1 MMPRAFTFNPDKLV
15 DPVAMAEPNFAVKE
29 VLQVSQGCY
38 IMSTFASIRLYQ
50 LSYEL
55 FPLLLNFKQILNF
68 KQKVLKHTS
77 GHKIEIGGPHRTG
90 PKMAS
95 DPEADIMKASPSGSK
110 AT

>member
-50 LSYEL
+50 LSSYEL
-55 FPLLLNFKQILNF
+55 FLLLLNFKQILNF
-68 KQKVLKHTS
+68 KQS
-77 GHKIEIGGPHRTG
+77 
-90 PKMAS
+90 PKAYLG
-95 DPEADIMKASPSGSK
+95 AQY
-110 AT
+110 